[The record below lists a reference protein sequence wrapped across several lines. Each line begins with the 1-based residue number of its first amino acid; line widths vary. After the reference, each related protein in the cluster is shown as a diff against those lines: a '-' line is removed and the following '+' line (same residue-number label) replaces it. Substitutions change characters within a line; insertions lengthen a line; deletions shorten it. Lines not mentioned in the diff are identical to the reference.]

1 MGETK
6 PLSPSDREDLVAYL
20 DNEADPQATERVQ
33 NLLEQNPAARQE
45 KDLLEESWRLLD
57 ILERPGAG
65 PDFKERT
72 TSLAATAAYADDQ
85 KSKRWGFHVWLGA
98 VVLGFAGGWIGV
110 SLVPDRHRETLKLLP
125 VLERYDSLR
134 AGRSIDFLRNVQKE
148 KLLPSGDEKTS
159 GGKR

>member
-6 PLSPSDREDLVAYL
+6 PLSPSDREDLIAYL

-45 KDLLEESWRLLD
+45 KELLEESWRLLD

-65 PDFKERT
+65 PNFKERT
-72 TSLAATAAYADDQ
+72 TSLAATAAYSDEPQ
-85 KSKRWGFHVWLGA
+85 PRGWGFQVWLG
-98 VVLGFAGGWIGV
+98 VVALGFAGGWLGV
-110 SLVPDRHRETLKLLP
+110 ALAPDRHRETLKLLP

-134 AGRSIDFLRNVQKE
+134 AGKSIEFLREVQKE
-148 KLLPSGDEKTS
+148 RLLPPISEKSS